1 MNVNVKKRLSSVL
14 LLSCLMG
21 GPVSILHAEKL
32 AGATVLT
39 QQKEIKGTVK
49 DRSGEPIIGA
59 NVYVKGTTNGVVTG
73 VDGDFSIQV
82 SSSDILVISFIG
94 FKNVEVPVKDQLV
107 IHVSLAEDSELLDE
121 VVVTALGIK
130 REKKALGYAMQ
141 EIKTEGLTENRSVS
155 VANMLQGKVAGVQ
168 INQSATGVGGS
179 TRVVLR
185 GTTSLSGNNQPL
197 WVVDGIPVSDDVNQ
211 QADQWGGRDAEG
223 GASEINPEDI
233 ESISVLKGANAAAMY
248 GSRAQNGAIIVT
260 TKKGQSGDL
269 RIEYNGNLTFSA
281 AYDAFKY
288 QNTYG
293 QGSAG

>member
-21 GPVSILHAEKL
+21 VPVSILHAEKF
-32 AGATVLT
+32 AGVTVVT

-168 INQSATGVGGS
+168 INQSAVVGG
-179 TRVVLR
+179 R
-185 GTTSLSGNNQPL
+185 
-197 WVVDGIPVSDDVNQ
+197 
-211 QADQWGGRDAEG
+211 RD
-223 GASEINPEDI
+223 SHQ
-233 ESISVLKGANAAAMY
+233 
-248 GSRAQNGAIIVT
+248 R
-260 TKKGQSGDL
+260 
-269 RIEYNGNLTFSA
+269 
-281 AYDAFKY
+281 
-288 QNTYG
+288 
-293 QGSAG
+293 